1 MAESAN
7 TINENDIEW
16 KEQSVFSN
24 SSEWDL
30 DRASID
36 EGVMTISSGG
46 SAYLYADFEGTL
58 RGDYAKL
65 ITRLSCLDHTMTT
78 DNAKNVIVS
87 VNIDYVGKSPRRF
100 NFFPSYVFEDN
111 FTKDYVLFALTN
123 DEISTITVEIHNYEN
138 ETVQILATGLYLS
151 KTTDDK
157 IKETADEIYDYI
169 DEHGGGGGGTGDFIV
184 PAVTS
189 YLDMYALPEGA
200 MRLVVG
206 QVAEDFVHDDNNE
219 SSV

>member
-16 KEQSVFSN
+16 
-24 SSEWDL
+24 
-30 DRASID
+30 R
-36 EGVMTISSGG
+36 G

-111 FTKDYVLFALTN
+111 FTKDYVLFTLTN

-219 SSV
+219 NSV